1 MKDMRLFIA
10 LLISLYLGG
19 CSTISSSKQAAS
31 LSSITVNKTYQVRV
45 RSGNIAV
52 DKLIYKTAS
61 AEFGKYLRMHGQ
73 EPFNT
78 VIDIVF
84 LSKSEKGFSGAAN
97 SYVNNVYYG
106 NSWYTGNEIFGYQS
120 VDREIAP
127 GGPFTWQNSTMTVT
141 IREREGKVLWDC
153 QYNYKGSLELSRLYV
168 SSADEAAMVSLSK
181 IIKLFEKDFI
191 KAGPAGNKNYK
202 NPGIALVVDKQE
214 TREYEDGQV
223 IEQTGTDGK

>member
-1 MKDMRLFIA
+1 MKDVTLFIA
-10 LLISLYLGG
+10 VLIILYLSS
-19 CSTISSSKQAAS
+19 CSTIISSKQAAN

-45 RSGNIAV
+45 RSGNIAI
-52 DKLIYKTAS
+52 DKLIYKKAS

-73 EPFNT
+73 GPFNA

-84 LSKSEKGFSGAAN
+84 LSKSEKGFSGAAS

-106 NSWYTGNEIFGYQS
+106 NSWYTGNETFGYQS

-141 IREREGKVLWDC
+141 IRERDGNELWGC

-181 IIKLFEKDFI
+181 IIKLFEKDVI
-191 KAGPAGNKNYK
+191 MAQPAGNKNYK
-202 NPGIALVVDKQE
+202 NPGIALIVEKQKSP
-214 TREYEDGQV
+214 EYQDGQV
-223 IEQTGTDGK
+223 IEETGIDKK

>member
-1 MKDMRLFIA
+1 MKNVT
-10 LLISLYLGG
+10 LLIAMSIILYLSG
-19 CSTISSSKQAAS
+19 CSTIISSKQAAN
-31 LSSITVNKTYQVRV
+31 LSSITADKTYQVRV
-45 RSGNIAV
+45 RSGNIAI

-61 AEFGKYLRMHGQ
+61 AEFGKYLRMQGQ
-73 EPFNT
+73 EPSNA
-78 VIDIVF
+78 VVDIVF

-106 NSWYTGNEIFGYQS
+106 NSWYTGNETSGYQS

-153 QYNYKGSLELSRLYV
+153 QYNYKGGLELSRVYV
-168 SSADEAAMVSLSK
+168 SSADEAAMISLSK

-191 KAGPAGNKNYK
+191 MVRPAENRNYK
-202 NPGIALVVDKQE
+202 NPGIALIVEKKNSPESREDQVTEESGIDK
-214 TREYEDGQV
+214 
-223 IEQTGTDGK
+223 K